1 MFLLVKTASDPVM
14 HHAAQH
20 ILKQILQICAA
31 KPSLHQME
39 NTIDK
44 LAPEVKMLF
53 MKKTS
58 YAMFTCVAEC

>member
-1 MFLLVKTASDPVM
+1 
-14 HHAAQH
+14 
-20 ILKQILQICAA
+20 
-31 KPSLHQME
+31 ME